1 VNELK
6 EIFKPYKAMLVVSAS
21 PSRILMLEL
30 TLQGSYP
37 PRSWTIC
44 LMPDQILLFL
54 QFMWFAPPG
63 AEEYEAEQPNIQ
75 EGIQNQGAE
84 AQGVEDQG
92 ADTAVPDN
100 NNDENGGIENDEGEN
115 VDHEN
120 DSDENEDF
128 WKRMTRQS
136 SPMKRLK
143 GHDRSNRSNRN
154 EGLNISLP
162 VKVKNTVG
170 ER

>member
-1 VNELK
+1 MDNLPDAGPNPLLPAVD
-6 EIFKPYKAMLVVSAS
+6 VV
-21 PSRILMLEL
+21 
-30 TLQGSYP
+30 
-37 PRSWTIC
+37 
-44 LMPDQILLFL
+44 
-54 QFMWFAPPG
+54 APPA

-75 EGIQNQGAE
+75 EGVQNQGAE
-84 AQGVEDQG
+84 AREAEAQGVKYQGVKDQG
-92 ADTAVPDN
+92 ADTAEPDN
-100 NNDENGGIENDEGEN
+100 NNEENDGTEN
-115 VDHEN
+115 DDKEYVVHEN

-136 SPMKRLK
+136 SPMKRMK